1 MAIVIP
7 RSRALAAA
15 SKRLSF
21 KSEKSMETML
31 EFAAGSLSE
40 AYRIGAEEAQSEIV
54 SRLAALTGYS
64 ASTHPTKMARPGV
77 SASSVGEKHE

>member
-15 SKRLSF
+15 SKRLPF
-21 KSEKSMETML
+21 KSEKAMETIL

-54 SRLAALTGYS
+54 NRLAGLTGYS
-64 ASTHPTKMARPGV
+64 ASTRPTRMAAPEASV
-77 SASSVGEKHE
+77 SREEAK